1 MAGDERNWPSPD
13 DEQRDHH
20 ESAGRCSERYA
31 YRRRQRQL
39 CIQQTVFYVT
49 MVTCR
54 HHFFKVEFILCAR
67 ESYFSCYK
75 KRFVA

>member
-39 CIQQTVFYVT
+39 CIQQTAFYVT
-49 MVTCR
+49 MVTCH
-54 HHFFKVEFILCAR
+54 HHFFKVDFAIFQAMLSFTR
-67 ESYFSCYK
+67 TMMHI
-75 KRFVA
+75 FV